1 MLLVSNEELVKAI
14 NKGNGG
20 RKKGAPNLTHD
31 ERTVIG
37 AAATLG
43 TCASSAENFGVSLHH
58 AHELKHAKHS
68 QAQEENQ
75 DLRKSIDKT
84 LDRVEDVAAEKLL
97 TTLEMVDDD
106 ELRLVNVEKKS
117 KIAANLSGV
126 LSKISSRR
134 VDEKGKPPQVVFYAP
149 NISKIEEYEVIEVK
163 S

>member
-1 MLLVSNEELVKAI
+1 MLLVSSKELRKAL
-14 NKGNGG
+14 NKGSGG
-20 RKKGAPNLTHD
+20 RKKGEPNLSPD
-31 ERTVIG
+31 ERVVIG

-43 TCASSAENFGVSLHH
+43 TCKKTSTDFGVSLHH

-68 QAQEENQ
+68 QAQGKNLE
-75 DLRKSIDKT
+75 LRKNIDKT

-97 TTLEMVDDD
+97 ATLEMVEDD

-134 VDEKGKPPQVVFYAP
+134 VDEKDKPPQVIFYAP
-149 NISKIEEYEVIEVK
+149 NVSKIEEYDVIEVK